1 MKTMHALAAL
11 VAMIWSVP
19 SGATSIPP
27 EKVLVTNT
35 SKKPVPTT
43 EALARTPVLAIVF
56 GNNYVV
62 PDGKIVVLQTV
73 SVRRGCP
80 RVASNMVTLNV
91 SPPSTPGFMFEINV
105 PLTFGFSNVAT
116 NHIYSATQNVSVYLE
131 AGTIVSLAGSGA
143 GNCDGGGTP
152 LVYLFGYSVP
162 ATSASLAP

>member
-1 MKTMHALAAL
+1 MGHRLVL
-11 VAMIWSVP
+11 VAMLVVAAATP
-19 SGATSIPP
+19 SSAAPGD
-27 EKVLVTNT
+27 LD
-35 SKKPVPTT
+35 PTFGVGGIVI
-43 EALARTPVLAIVF
+43 TPVAGQPAAIAEAAVLQ
-56 GNNYVV
+56 

-131 AGTIVSLAGSGA
+131 AGTIVSLAGSSA